1 MNDMRVHMTWAYL
14 MNDIVYREWTREK
27 QQTWAVTIC
36 IRLLNSQQLIN
47 RMNVVREFNELMED

>member
-1 MNDMRVHMTWAYL
+1 MNDMRIHSTWAYL
-14 MNDIVYREWTREK
+14 MNDIGYREWDREK

-36 IRLLNSQQLIN
+36 IRLLNSRQLIN